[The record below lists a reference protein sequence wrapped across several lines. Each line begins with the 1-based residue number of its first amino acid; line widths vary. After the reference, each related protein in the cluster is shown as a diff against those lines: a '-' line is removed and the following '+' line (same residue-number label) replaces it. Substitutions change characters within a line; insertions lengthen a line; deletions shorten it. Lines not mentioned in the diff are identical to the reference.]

1 LHPKVSNPTFT
12 QLDSTMLSRAACA
25 CSGFGHTARFRRL
38 ATTTPRSIFPLL
50 QSSKFLSTTTTT
62 RIPVHA
68 WQHTNLP
75 LLIQQGFLPC
85 SSSRCGEGGF
95 LLQQQRMF
103 SSRRRNDQNKKNES
117 GALANEHL
125 IKVLMKKNPNATAK
139 DLMVRL
145 VIDEGHESPATVDVV
160 SLADAIQISV
170 DRMTDLI
177 GTSLD
182 SDPPVIRVTQLS
194 KLEYKKEQSKQKKP
208 TNQKKAFRFRA
219 GIDLHDLERKV
230 KNLIKFLEQGLECD
244 YSVFS
249 KARLLRVN
257 ANAGMELVER
267 IQELVSEY
275 GDLKRPPQTSEQG
288 NYIRVQL
295 EPKKG

>member
-1 LHPKVSNPTFT
+1 
-12 QLDSTMLSRAACA
+12 
-25 CSGFGHTARFRRL
+25 
-38 ATTTPRSIFPLL
+38 
-50 QSSKFLSTTTTT
+50 
-62 RIPVHA
+62 
-68 WQHTNLP
+68 
-75 LLIQQGFLPC
+75 
-85 SSSRCGEGGF
+85 
-95 LLQQQRMF
+95 MF

-208 TNQKKAFRFRA
+208 TNLKKALRFRA

-230 KNLIKFLEQGLECD
+230 KNLIKFLEQGQNID